1 MGNLILEDK
10 ARIAIDG
17 LMKAQPLIMSA
28 ISELLQQ
35 GYATEA
41 TNLSTVL
48 TDLITRT
55 NEAKLAV
62 S

>member
-1 MGNLILEDK
+1 MENLILEDK